1 MSFSKTLFTLG
12 GTKFPLKW
20 IYRESYHVTPHVLD
34 LDSTRATTGE
44 LQRNVLDL
52 VPCTIQWQTPPLSFD
67 EYEEMWSFIRSAYV
81 DDKER
86 KVSCKYYSF
95 ETGGMEPIGYG
106 GFGYIPDVEHSPY
119 TINNDKKMMLSSTIE
134 IIGY

>member
-1 MSFSKTLFTLG
+1 MAFSGTLFTIG

-20 IYRESYHVTPHVLD
+20 VYRESYHVTPHVLD

-52 VPCTIQWQTPPLSFD
+52 VPCTVSWSTPPMTFD
-67 EYEEMWSFIRSAYV
+67 EYEKMWAFIRGKYV
-81 DDKER
+81 DKRER
-86 KVSCKYYSF
+86 KLTCTYYSF
-95 ETGGMEPIGYG
+95 ETGSLEQIGHG
-106 GFGYIPDVEHSPY
+106 GFGYIADTEHSPY
-119 TINNDKKMMLSSTIE
+119 TINKDKKMMLSSTIE